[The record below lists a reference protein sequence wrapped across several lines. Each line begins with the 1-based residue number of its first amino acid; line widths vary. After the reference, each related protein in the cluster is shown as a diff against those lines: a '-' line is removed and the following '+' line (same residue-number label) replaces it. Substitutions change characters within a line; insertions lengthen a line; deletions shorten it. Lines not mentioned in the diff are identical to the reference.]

1 MLRHRPAACC
11 VMLLCIFALGCTRDI
26 VRSQAEAIQLHTQRF
41 QNFLNREQVEAAVH
55 ENQAIELIGAQL
67 RGGASYAA
75 DVKSVTELE
84 RRGALLSMLR
94 EQAAQNWFSLAQY
107 FSTHRH
113 FPQAR
118 AIYRRIIDTYGKG
131 GERLYGDYAV
141 TALQDLD
148 ILALNPGAEEPA
160 KPSTALSAVQHG
172 R

>member
-1 MLRHRPAACC
+1 MFTRRPACYAT
-11 VMLLCIFALGCTRDI
+11 LLCLFALGCSRD
-26 VRSQAEAIQLHTQRF
+26 VVKSQGEAVQLHTLKF
-41 QNFLNREQVEAAVH
+41 HNFLNREQVEAAVH

-67 RGGASYAA
+67 RGSASYAT
-75 DVKSVTELE
+75 DVKSVTEME
-84 RRGALLSMLR
+84 RRGALLSTLR

-113 FPQAR
+113 FLQAR
-118 AIYRRIIDTYGKG
+118 AIYRRIIETYGKG

-148 ILALNPGAEEPA
+148 ILTLNPAADEPA
-160 KPSTALSAVQHG
+160 KASAALSAVQHT

>member
-1 MLRHRPAACC
+1 MFTRRPACYATLFC
-11 VMLLCIFALGCTRDI
+11 LLALGCSRDV
-26 VRSQAEAIQLHTQRF
+26 VRAQTEAVQIHTQKF
-41 QNFLNREQVEAAVH
+41 HNFLSREQVEAAVH

-67 RGGASYAA
+67 RGSASYAT
-75 DVKSVTELE
+75 DVRSMTELE

-94 EQAAQNWFSLAQY
+94 EQAAQNWFLLAQY

-118 AIYRRIIDTYGKG
+118 AIYRRIIETYGKG
-131 GERLYGDYAV
+131 GERLYGEYAV

-148 ILALNPGAEEPA
+148 ILALNPGAEEPVKA
-160 KPSTALSAVQHG
+160 SAALSAVQHS